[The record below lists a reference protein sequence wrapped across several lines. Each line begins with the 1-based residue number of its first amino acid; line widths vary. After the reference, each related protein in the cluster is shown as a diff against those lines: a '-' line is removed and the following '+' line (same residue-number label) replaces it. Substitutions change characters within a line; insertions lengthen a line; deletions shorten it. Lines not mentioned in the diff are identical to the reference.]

1 MDFLAGNSKA
11 IKMHNRALVLDTIRR
26 NGSISRI
33 EISRQT
39 LLTPTAVSGIIKQ
52 LTSMKLIREKGED
65 ISTGGRKP
73 ILLELNS
80 DACYAIGID
89 IDEHKATGVILNL
102 AAETV
107 HASSSDIEDKDG
119 DKVVGIVIN
128 LIEDMV
134 HGYGITMDKVLGI
147 GLGVPGMVDKKT
159 GRVLYAPNLGWKNF
173 PIIDKIKNSFK
184 VPMLLENE
192 AWATGIAEY
201 WVGLAKQWKN
211 FVCINI
217 RTGVGS
223 GIFINGGIY
232 TGACGTAGEVGHS
245 TVAHDGPL
253 CSCGNRGCLEAMVS
267 TPVLVKRYKERL
279 NLGHGST
286 LHGYGSTLRD
296 HGSTLREIIS
306 RYGKGDRTVKDVLEE
321 TGAYIG
327 IGIANVINI
336 LNPSS
341 IILGG
346 DITTYGHIILATIKD
361 TVRERALEVP
371 AGNTEIFISQL
382 GLLGPAI
389 GAGAIVLKNA
399 FSFSD
404 EAIQFKKVL

>member
-1 MDFLAGNSKA
+1 MMDFLAGNSKA

-39 LLTPTAVSGIIKQ
+39 LLTPTAVSDIIRQ
-52 LTSMKLIREKGED
+52 LASMKLIREKGED

-89 IDEHKATGVILNL
+89 IDEHKATGIILNL

-107 HASSSDIEDKDG
+107 HVSSLDIGDKDEDKVIG
-119 DKVVGIVIN
+119 VIIN

-134 HGYGITMDKVLGI
+134 QGYGITMDKVLGI

-253 CSCGNRGCLEAMVS
+253 CSCGNRGCLESMVS
-267 TPVLVKRYKERL
+267 TPALVKRYEERL

-286 LHGYGSTLRD
+286 LQ
-296 HGSTLREIIS
+296 EIIS
-306 RYGKGDRTVKDVLEE
+306 SYGKGNRAVKDVLEE
-321 TGAYIG
+321 TGVYIG

-346 DITTYGHIILATIKD
+346 DITTYGHIILDTIKD
-361 TVRERALEVP
+361 TVRKRALDVP
-371 AGNTEIFISQL
+371 ASNTEIFISQL

-404 EAIQFKKVL
+404 EIIQFKKVL

>member
-1 MDFLAGNSKA
+1 MMDFLAGNSKA

-39 LLTPTAVSGIIKQ
+39 LLTPTAVSDIIRQ
-52 LTSMKLIREKGED
+52 LASMKLIREKGED

-89 IDEHKATGVILNL
+89 IDEHKATGIILNL

-107 HASSSDIEDKDG
+107 HVSSLDIGDKDEDKVIG
-119 DKVVGIVIN
+119 VIIN

-134 HGYGITMDKVLGI
+134 QGYGITMDKVLGI

-173 PIIDKIKNSFK
+173 PIIDKLKNSFK

-201 WVGLAKQWKN
+201 WVGLARQWEN

-223 GIFINGGIY
+223 GIFINGSIY
-232 TGACGTAGEVGHS
+232 TGARGTAGEVGHS
-245 TVAHDGPL
+245 TVANDGPL
-253 CSCGNRGCLEAMVS
+253 CSCGNRGCLESMVS
-267 TPVLVKRYKERL
+267 TPALVKRYEERL
-279 NLGHGST
+279 NLGQGST
-286 LHGYGSTLRD
+286 LQ
-296 HGSTLREIIS
+296 EIIS
-306 RYGKGDRTVKDVLEE
+306 SYGKGNRAVKDVLEE
-321 TGAYIG
+321 TGVYIG
-327 IGIANVINI
+327 IGIANIINI

-346 DITTYGHIILATIKD
+346 DITTYGHIILDTIKD
-361 TVRERALEVP
+361 TVRKRALDVP
-371 AGNTEIFISQL
+371 ASNTEIFISQL

-404 EAIQFKKVL
+404 EIIQFKKVL